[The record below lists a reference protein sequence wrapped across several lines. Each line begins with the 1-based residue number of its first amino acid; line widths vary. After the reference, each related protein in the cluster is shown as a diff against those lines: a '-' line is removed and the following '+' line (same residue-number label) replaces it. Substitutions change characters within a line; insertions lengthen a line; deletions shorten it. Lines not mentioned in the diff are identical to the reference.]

1 MKHNLNKKNKRYV
14 ITAAAT
20 IFTLAI
26 MSALIMATPAAAT
39 TMMTT
44 TTTSPEAGIE
54 LSSQPVYQEQIRDIG
69 VIPINQTH
77 LQITYAGNGTLNL
90 PNGTETIRTTS
101 STSGI
106 GALID
111 SDFAGKEILTTEDGS
126 ESATARVYE
135 FVRFDMQQ
143 GTGRGITIATFHTDS
158 TGMLAPLNG
167 MMLVG
172 ITELYPDGTGLVTLW
187 EWQSGIPLPTAITT
201 IPPLEEL
208 PPLMDDTT
216 TTTPTNATADINATT
231 APEEEGGG

>member
-1 MKHNLNKKNKRYV
+1 
-14 ITAAAT
+14 
-20 IFTLAI
+20 
-26 MSALIMATPAAAT
+26 MATPAAAT

-54 LSSQPVYQEQIRDIG
+54 LSPQPVYQEQIRDIG

-231 APEEEGGG
+231 APE